1 MSGEPTAEESGM
13 RAKRKRPVPS
23 RGIALLVAFT
33 FAATGLLTAQDAAPT
48 QAASPT
54 QAVSAAATKEQVED
68 GAGFKEFSAR
78 MDEYLALHKAV
89 DKKLPAMKNKEQ
101 LPEMI
106 AAHQQALAR
115 KIREARPHAKAGDI
129 FTPAAREAFRHV
141 IRSVFKDPHTSTART
156 ARRQRDGAPQVRLK
170 VNGIYPDAVAET
182 SFPPTLLQQLPTLPE
197 ELAYRI
203 VGRDLVLVDTKA
215 NLVVDLL
222 HEALP

>member
-1 MSGEPTAEESGM
+1 M
-13 RAKRKRPVPS
+13 RAKRRV
-23 RGIALLVAFT
+23 RCLGFAVVALFL
-33 FAATGLLTAQDAAPT
+33 AAAGVLAGQDAAPNV
-48 QAASPT
+48 AAPS
-54 QAVSAAATKEQVED
+54 VAAANKEQTD
-68 GAGFKEFSAR
+68 DAAGFKEFSGR
-78 MDEYLALHKAV
+78 MEEYLALHKTIE
-89 DKKLPAMKNKEQ
+89 KKLPALKSKEE

-115 KIREARPHAKAGDI
+115 KIREARPHAKPADI

-141 IRSVFKDPHTSTART
+141 IRSVFQDTATART
-156 ARRQRDGAPQVRLK
+156 VIRQRDRGKEVRLR

-182 SFPPTLLQQLPTLPE
+182 TFPPTLLQKLPTLPE